1 MSDLPFGPSWFFFF
15 LLFPSLLSRMEGRV
29 PGSFH
34 AAAEACPISR
44 SAIKRALN
52 CRSSTSSSY
61 SCTYIPARYL
71 FIERRVSKRRAKKK
85 YRNKKQREASTL
97 RVYDSKTT
105 IARNRERT
113 SSNQLLYSFSICFFA
128 SYNNVFQICGS
139 YQQSTLRSSFKKKK
153 KGQTRKNCLRMRAAR
168 ILGER
173 KWGRKILK
181 LSWRKPTSCH
191 SCMLI
196 QNKRP
201 RSFFSTVSFLLS
213 YRLAALTDD
222 TQLSGSPLQRRAAAA
237 GPCCYHKVKKV
248 LALLP
253 HSFSCFFFL
262 LLQEGI

>member
-1 MSDLPFGPSWFFFF
+1 MF
-15 LLFPSLLSRMEGRV
+15 FPSLLSRMEGRV

-113 SSNQLLYSFSICFFA
+113 SSNQLLYSFSIFF
-128 SYNNVFQICGS
+128 
-139 YQQSTLRSSFKKKK
+139 LRHITMCSRSAGVTNSRLCAVVSKKKNS
-153 KGQTRKNCLRMRAAR
+153 RNCLRMRAAR

-173 KWGRKILK
+173 KWGEKNLK

-196 QNKRP
+196 QKERQEAA
-201 RSFFSTVSFLLS
+201 FLLFYS
-213 YRLAALTDD
+213 LLF
-222 TQLSGSPLQRRAAAA
+222 
-237 GPCCYHKVKKV
+237 
-248 LALLP
+248 ALL
-253 HSFSCFFFL
+253 
-262 LLQEGI
+262 

>member
-113 SSNQLLYSFSICFFA
+113 SSNQLLYSFFICFF
-128 SYNNVFQICGS
+128 
-139 YQQSTLRSSFKKKK
+139 LRHITTCSRSAGVTNSRLCAVVSKKKK
-153 KGQTRKNCLRMRAAR
+153 KDRQGK
-168 ILGER
+168 
-173 KWGRKILK
+173 
-181 LSWRKPTSCH
+181 
-191 SCMLI
+191 
-196 QNKRP
+196 
-201 RSFFSTVSFLLS
+201 TV
-213 YRLAALTDD
+213 
-222 TQLSGSPLQRRAAAA
+222 
-237 GPCCYHKVKKV
+237 
-248 LALLP
+248 
-253 HSFSCFFFL
+253 
-262 LLQEGI
+262 